1 MGICV
6 TENWRTVENLAWT
19 GRAHLYNRETIS
31 RLRNSDWDWI
41 LQNKKKQDEHISQL
55 EATILELETIVE
67 AEDNS
72 PLVTVG
78 NGALSERNGIYVN
91 LNKKYSKRVIFNF

>member
-1 MGICV
+1 MREQDECISIIEKRPAGSEIQIE
-6 TENWRTVENLAWT
+6 TE
-19 GRAHLYNRETIS
+19 
-31 RLRNSDWDWI
+31 

-72 PLVTVG
+72 PLVTLG
-78 NGALSERNGIYVN
+78 NGALSERNGINVT
-91 LNKKYSKRVIFNF
+91 LNKKYSKRGIFNF

>member
-1 MGICV
+1 MREQDECICIIEKRPAGSEIQIE
-6 TENWRTVENLAWT
+6 TE
-19 GRAHLYNRETIS
+19 
-31 RLRNSDWDWI
+31 

-72 PLVTVG
+72 PLVTLG
-78 NGALSERNGIYVN
+78 NGALSERNGIYVT
-91 LNKKYSKRVIFNF
+91 LNKKYSKRCIFNF